1 MQSSLQP
8 SSVPTFRRAWKLYS
22 QFSHSVMNTATI
34 SLPLSPS
41 NLGLFIAYMFQH
53 QYAVSTT
60 NTYVS
65 ALGYCHRLMGLPDPS
80 RVFWVM
86 KMMKGYR
93 KMGLRIESRL
103 PITLPILRNINEVI
117 PSLCSNV
124 YNAFLFKAMCIMAFF
139 AFLRVGEITYCPRS
153 PAVLHLKQV
162 VKLEDL
168 SGAIVGLKIKFVDFK
183 HSYNH
188 PSIAITLSRRTD
200 ICPGQSLLD
209 YFSHRGLSDGP
220 LFKTLDGHAVSRKT
234 FSEFLSLVFH
244 SCGLDSSKYK
254 GHSFRI
260 GAATFAAD
268 CGFSDTKI
276 RVMGR

>member
-1 MQSSLQP
+1 VL
-8 SSVPTFRRAWKLYS
+8 
-22 QFSHSVMNTATI
+22 NTASI

-65 ALGYCHRLMGLPDPS
+65 ALGYCHRVMGLPDPS
-80 RVFWVM
+80 KVFWVM
-86 KMMKGYR
+86 EMLKGYR
-93 KMGLRIESRL
+93 KMGLRIDSRL
-103 PITLPILRNINEVI
+103 PITLPILLNINAII

-124 YNAFLFKAMCIMAFF
+124 YNALLFRAMCTTAFF

-153 PAVLHLKQV
+153 PAVLQATQV
-162 VKLEDL
+162 VKLVDL
-168 SGAIVGLKIKFVDFK
+168 SGAIAGLKIKFVDFK

-188 PSIAITLSRRTD
+188 PGIAITLSRRTD
-200 ICPGQSLLD
+200 ICPVQSLLD
-209 YFSHRGLSDGP
+209 YLSHRGLSDGP
-220 LFKTLDGHAVSRKT
+220 LFQTLDGHAVSRKT
-234 FSEFLSLVFH
+234 FSDFLSLVFR

-268 CGFSDTKI
+268 CGFSDTQIRLMGRWKSDAFRKYI
-276 RVMGR
+276 RVSNITTRSLRS

>member
-1 MQSSLQP
+1 MEALF
-8 SSVPTFRRAWKLYS
+8 SVFPFGD
-22 QFSHSVMNTATI
+22 NTATI

-80 RVFWVM
+80 KVFWVM
-86 KMMKGYR
+86 EMLKGYR
-93 KMGLRIESRL
+93 KMGLRIDSRL
-103 PITLPILRNINEVI
+103 PITLPILLISTKLFRLCVLMSTMPFYSRPCVQRHFLHFYGLGKLPTVPGLQRFFKQSRWSSLWICLALSWALRLNSSILSI
-117 PSLCSNV
+117 P
-124 YNAFLFKAMCIMAFF
+124 ITI
-139 AFLRVGEITYCPRS
+139 RVLQ
-153 PAVLHLKQV
+153 LH
-162 VKLEDL
+162 
-168 SGAIVGLKIKFVDFK
+168 
-183 HSYNH
+183 Y
-188 PSIAITLSRRTD
+188 PRRTD
-200 ICPGQSLLD
+200 ICPVQSLLD

-234 FSEFLSLVFH
+234 FSEFLSLVFR

-268 CGFSDTKI
+268 CGFFRYSDSPYGALEI
-276 RVMGR
+276 